1 MNEIKSSENEGF
13 HYGKTKIEKG
23 KSRKDGRRIC
33 CLCKDPPVEFRANRA
48 MIHLLSQYFGISK
61 SRITILSGK
70 KSKQKIVEIKN

>member
-1 MNEIKSSENEGF
+1 MKVFITVKPR
-13 HYGKTKIEKG
+13 
-23 KSRKDGRRIC
+23 SRKEKVEKTDDGYVVYV
-33 CLCKDPPVEFRANRA
+33 KDPPVEFRANRA